1 MSDCGIRSSV
11 HTQRNITHEQVSA
24 KHRSPETHQRCA
36 SLILPSSYEANG
48 ANNHLSFST
57 VVINRTPIITQLNY
71 NLLLPVSYISI
82 TAPNTFKHVSTAFE
96 GKGTSSLS
104 LSLCSFHYC
113 VLSDLSRFTPHHFFL
128 TRYLS
133 LLVYTPPLFHR
144 SHPAFLSFLYLRRKH
159 FFLPFEI
166 LNAAHFHGIQSE
178 FVIVIVLKNINN
190 YKQYCHANNIAK
202 KYTVR

>member
-1 MSDCGIRSSV
+1 MTGKALILKSELSERSIEWRTSSVSDCGIRSSV

-104 LSLCSFHYC
+104 LC
-113 VLSDLSRFTPHHFFL
+113 VHFITAFFL
-128 TRYLS
+128 IFHDSS
-133 LLVYTPPLFHR
+133 LII
-144 SHPAFLSFLYLRRKH
+144 SF
-159 FFLPFEI
+159 
-166 LNAAHFHGIQSE
+166 
-178 FVIVIVLKNINN
+178 
-190 YKQYCHANNIAK
+190 
-202 KYTVR
+202 